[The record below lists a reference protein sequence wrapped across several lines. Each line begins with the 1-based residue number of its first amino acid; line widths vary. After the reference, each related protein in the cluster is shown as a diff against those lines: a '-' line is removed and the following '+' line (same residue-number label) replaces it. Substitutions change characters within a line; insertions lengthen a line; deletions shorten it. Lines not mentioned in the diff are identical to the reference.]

1 MWINRLYK
9 WISHYILARVF
20 TENDEEMSVRSLPRD
35 ERLVTTLFP
44 ME

>member
-20 TENDEEMSVRSLPRD
+20 TEDEERSVRSLTRD
-35 ERLVTTLFP
+35 SHITDFP
-44 ME
+44 TE

>member
-20 TENDEEMSVRSLPRD
+20 TIEEDEEMPVRSLTRQDPITD
-35 ERLVTTLFP
+35 FP
-44 ME
+44 TE